1 MLPAFDEDC
10 CPLGDLH
17 AEVAGRFRSGDQ
29 TAAMPPSR
37 ALLKPPNRDVVHAAL
52 RSQTR
57 VTGAQGILPWNLL
70 KARNPVGPPGQAT
83 PRRGSEFSR

>member
-17 AEVAGRFRSGDQ
+17 AEVAARFRWGDQ

-37 ALLKPPNRDVVHAAL
+37 ALLKPP
-52 RSQTR
+52 
-57 VTGAQGILPWNLL
+57 TGMRFTLPS
-70 KARNPVGPPGQAT
+70 AVRPA
-83 PRRGSEFSR
+83 